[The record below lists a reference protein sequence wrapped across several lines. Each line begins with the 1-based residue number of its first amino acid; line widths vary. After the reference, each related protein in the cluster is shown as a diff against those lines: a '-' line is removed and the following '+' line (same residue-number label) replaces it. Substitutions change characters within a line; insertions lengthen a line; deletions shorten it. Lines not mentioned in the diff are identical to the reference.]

1 MSASR
6 PSSASKDRRPV
17 TSMGFVPGSRPVSAS
32 RDDALTHSVAEIS
45 LRPSLT
51 ILNPSHLRPISAMSS
66 VPISSRPAS
75 SMSRS
80 SFSGSRLL
88 SLNSLVEGPGMF
100 QGEMVDVNFLCDC

>member
-45 LRPSLT
+45 LRPSHTL
-51 ILNPSHLRPISAMSS
+51 LNPSHLRPISA
-66 VPISSRPAS
+66 AS

-100 QGEMVDVNFLCDC
+100 QGEIVDVNFLCGC

>member
-32 RDDALTHSVAEIS
+32 RDDTLTHSVAEIS
-45 LRPSLT
+45 LRP

-100 QGEMVDVNFLCDC
+100 QGEMVDVDFLCDC